1 MVWGNLATGYW
12 LGGAAAAGLHWVELG
27 RATLSSTGDNINV
40 EGATAAY
47 PTADWTENFSA
58 ATPTSWVENSSSG
71 YADNLEP
78 YKSSSNGL
86 WFDFDENT
94 SKMVGTLDLQNAGLL
109 GSNAD
114 DSKWILR
121 FKINFTVISATQ
133 SSVWIGLSSNT
144 DASRDT
150 QKFVG
155 VRFKS
160 NSTGM
165 TTGASRYT
173 SGSALS
179 GSSGENDTGST
190 ASTYSTGTDY
200 YVTIQRTG
208 TGTDSTRTATIQ
220 ATIRT
225 GSHTGTVLGTSTD
238 DIYAQTGLRYFK
250 IMNNRL
256 SSGANGQQKGYVYD
270 VEFYDGI
277 NRLPADLAA
286 KPYMMVL
293 LNHINNGGYVNPK
306 IRFNNDGGSNYA
318 SRYSD
323 NGGSDSTSTS
333 QSEVDLRAGELQAPA
348 ITTTYV
354 INKSDKEKLFISH
367 SNMQNTAGA
376 GNAPSRAE
384 VVGKWTN
391 TSDQITSV
399 KFIKTASGNF
409 ASGSEC
415 VVLGYDPDDTEGT
428 SVWEEL
434 KSVELTSNG
443 NLSTGT
449 FTAKKYLMVQT
460 YFKPTSANTSG
471 MVMNNDTA
479 YNYANRRSKNGGTD
493 ETRTSSDSLAGIQIN
508 GNYNEGDWALH
519 TSFIINKSDKE
530 KLSINEFNAQNTAG
544 AGNAP
549 ERVESVGKW
558 TNTSSQI
565 TEIDITDGAGGA
577 LTLTSGSRIKVW
589 GFD

>member
-27 RATLSSTGDNINV
+27 RTTLSSSGDNINV

-434 KSVELTSNG
+434 ASVTLGSAGN
-443 NLSTGT
+443 NLSSGT
-449 FTAKKYLMVQT
+449 ISAKKYLWVQAHCE
-460 YFKPTSANTSG
+460 KSG
-471 MVMNNDTA
+471 GATNVQMEFNNDTGNNYIGR
-479 YNYANRRSKNGGTD
+479 YNANGGTD
-493 ETRTSSDSLAGIQIN
+493 GTTPSRRGMDMEAGISSIN
-508 GNYNEGDWALH
+508 PILFNA
-519 TSFIINKSDKE
+519 FIINKSDKE
-530 KLSINEFNAQNTAG
+530 KLVISECISRNTSG

-549 ERVESVGKW
+549 ARAEVVFKW
-558 TNTSSQI
+558 ANTSSQI
-565 TEIDITDGAGGA
+565 TEIDLYEPTNNLGAGT
-577 LTLTSGSRIKVW
+577 TLKVW

>member
-1 MVWGNLATGYW
+1 TGYW

-434 KSVELTSNG
+434 ASVTLGSAGN
-443 NLSTGT
+443 NLSSGT
-449 FTAKKYLMVQT
+449 ISAKKYLWVQAHCE
-460 YFKPTSANTSG
+460 KSG
-471 MVMNNDTA
+471 GATNVQMEFNNDTGNNYIGR
-479 YNYANRRSKNGGTD
+479 YNANGGTD
-493 ETRTSSDSLAGIQIN
+493 GTTPSRRGMDMEAGISSIN
-508 GNYNEGDWALH
+508 PILFNA
-519 TSFIINKSDKE
+519 FIINKSDKE
-530 KLSINEFNAQNTAG
+530 KLVISECISRNTSG

-549 ERVESVGKW
+549 ARAEVVFKW
-558 TNTSSQI
+558 ANTSSQI
-565 TEIDITDGAGGA
+565 TEIDLYEPTNNLGAGT
-577 LTLTSGSRIKVW
+577 TLKVW

>member
-27 RATLSSTGDNINV
+27 RTTLGSTGDTIDV

-58 ATPTSWVENSSSG
+58 ATPTSWAENSSTG

-121 FKINFTVISATQ
+121 FKINFTVISSTQ

-179 GSSGENDTGST
+179 GTSGENDTGST

-277 NRLPADLAA
+277 NRLPAGLTA

-293 LNHINNGGYVNPK
+293 GHIINSGGDFRTFYRFNSDTGNNYSQRYNTNGGADSTNTSLNGTMDWNTAESVQSFEVVNITNVAAQEKLGIKHKIGSNTAGAGNAPNRAEIVGKWANTSDQITSVSVGDAVDPK
-306 IRFNNDGGSNYA
+306 SGTGGIGSEVVVLGYDPDDTEGSSVWEELKSTTASGSSTTLDSGTFTAKKYLMIECYGTTGGSNMDNIGYRVNSDSGSNYA
-318 SRYSD
+318 RRVSH

-333 QSEVDLRAGELQAPA
+333 QSYIRFGGGSAAAND
-348 ITTTYV
+348 IYV
-354 INKSDKEKLFISH
+354 KTFIINKSDKEKLFISECNRNR
-367 SNMQNTAGA
+367 STGA
-376 GNAPSRAE
+376 GNAPDRFE
-384 VVGKWTN
+384 N
-391 TSDQITSV
+391 TSKWANTSAQITS
-399 KFIKTASGNF
+399 IQLIN
-409 ASGSEC
+409 
-415 VVLGYDPDDTEGT
+415 D
-428 SVWEEL
+428 
-434 KSVELTSNG
+434 
-443 NLSTGT
+443 
-449 FTAKKYLMVQT
+449 
-460 YFKPTSANTSG
+460 ANNWT
-471 MVMNNDTA
+471 
-479 YNYANRRSKNGGTD
+479 TD
-493 ETRTSSDSLAGIQIN
+493 
-508 GNYNEGDWALH
+508 
-519 TSFIINKSDKE
+519 SF
-530 KLSINEFNAQNTAG
+530 
-544 AGNAP
+544 
-549 ERVESVGKW
+549 
-558 TNTSSQI
+558 
-565 TEIDITDGAGGA
+565 
-577 LTLTSGSRIKVW
+577 IKVW

>member
-12 LGGAAAAGLHWVELG
+12 LGGAAAAGLHWIELG

-40 EGATAAY
+40 EGATPAY

-71 YADNLEP
+71 YANNLEP

-86 WFDFDENT
+86 WFDLDDFT
-94 SKMVGTLDLQNAGLL
+94 GKVVGTLDLQNAGLM
-109 GSNAD
+109 SANAD

-121 FKINFTVISATQ
+121 FKINFNGLTNGTGSMWV
-133 SSVWIGLSSNT
+133 GLSNNT

-160 NSTGM
+160 NSAGM

-190 ASTYSTGTDY
+190 AATYTTGTDY

-208 TGTDSTRTATIQ
+208 TGTDSTRTATVQ

-250 IMNNRL
+250 VMNNRL
-256 SSGANGQQKGYVYD
+256 SSGTAGQHNGYIYD

-277 NRLPADLAA
+277 NRFPADLTA
-286 KPYMMVL
+286 KPYTMVL
-293 LNHINNGGYVNPK
+293 GHVFSSGDINRLT
-306 IRFNNDGGSNYA
+306 RFNEDTGNNYA
-318 SRYSD
+318 NRYNS

-333 QSEVDLRAGELQAPA
+333 GSSLFTNSTGPQLSEFGVAYISSVADQEKLMISHAVGQGGAGAGNDPDRRDTVGKWANTSDNITSVNCYNSDTGDYASGSEVVVLGYDPDDEEGTSVWEELASVTLGSAGDTLSSGTFTPKKYLRYE
-348 ITTTYV
+348 IFC
-354 INKSDKEKLFISH
+354 INDGACEPNVRVGNSSVDSGNNYARRSSYNGGTDSTATSNSYFAQTWNSAATNNFIEGFIINVANKEKLGISQGIT
-367 SNMQNTAGA
+367 QNTAGA
-376 GNAPSRAE
+376 GNAPTRAE
-384 VVGKWTN
+384 VVSKW
-391 TSDQITSV
+391 
-399 KFIKTASGNF
+399 
-409 ASGSEC
+409 
-415 VVLGYDPDDTEGT
+415 
-428 SVWEEL
+428 
-434 KSVELTSNG
+434 
-443 NLSTGT
+443 
-449 FTAKKYLMVQT
+449 
-460 YFKPTSANTSG
+460 ANTS
-471 MVMNNDTA
+471 N
-479 YNYANRRSKNGGTD
+479 
-493 ETRTSSDSLAGIQIN
+493 QIN
-508 GNYNEGDWALH
+508 IIDVVNTDTGNIA
-519 TSFIINKSDKE
+519 
-530 KLSINEFNAQNTAG
+530 AG
-544 AGNAP
+544 
-549 ERVESVGKW
+549 
-558 TNTSSQI
+558 SS
-565 TEIDITDGAGGA
+565 
-577 LTLTSGSRIKVW
+577 IKVW

>member
-434 KSVELTSNG
+434 ASVTLGSAGN
-443 NLSTGT
+443 NLSSGT
-449 FTAKKYLMVQT
+449 ISAKKYLWVQAHCE
-460 YFKPTSANTSG
+460 KSG
-471 MVMNNDTA
+471 GATNVQMEFNNDTGNNYIGR
-479 YNYANRRSKNGGTD
+479 YNANGGTD
-493 ETRTSSDSLAGIQIN
+493 GTTPSRRGMDMEAGISSIN
-508 GNYNEGDWALH
+508 PILFNA
-519 TSFIINKSDKE
+519 FIINKSDKE
-530 KLSINEFNAQNTAG
+530 KLVISECISRNTSG

-549 ERVESVGKW
+549 ARAEVVFKW
-558 TNTSSQI
+558 ANTSSQI
-565 TEIDITDGAGGA
+565 TEIDLYEPTNNLGAGT
-577 LTLTSGSRIKVW
+577 TLKVW

>member
-27 RATLSSTGDNINV
+27 RATLSSSGDNINV

-434 KSVELTSNG
+434 ASVTLGSAGN
-443 NLSTGT
+443 NLSSGT
-449 FTAKKYLMVQT
+449 ISAKKYLWVQAHCE
-460 YFKPTSANTSG
+460 KSG
-471 MVMNNDTA
+471 GATNVQMEFNNDTGNNYIGR
-479 YNYANRRSKNGGTD
+479 YNANGGTD
-493 ETRTSSDSLAGIQIN
+493 GTTPSRRGMDMEAGISSIN
-508 GNYNEGDWALH
+508 PILFNA
-519 TSFIINKSDKE
+519 FIINKSDKE
-530 KLSINEFNAQNTAG
+530 KLVISECISRNTSG

-549 ERVESVGKW
+549 ARAEVVFKW
-558 TNTSSQI
+558 ANTSSQI
-565 TEIDITDGAGGA
+565 TEIDLYEPTNNLGAGT
-577 LTLTSGSRIKVW
+577 TLKVW